1 MNNYPN
7 REFTKKE
14 WSSNKEK
21 RYELYRDLSENKK
34 DLLLHKREN
43 E

>member
-14 WSSNKEK
+14 WSSNTEK
-21 RYELYRDLSENKK
+21 RYEFYRDLSENKK